1 MSIISK
7 FDRPVAGGNRQM
19 EWTSD
24 VAAEMLRRLGIKYVA
39 LNPGASYRGFHDSLV
54 NYLGN
59 QDPQML
65 LCLHEDHAISVAHG
79 YAKVTEE
86 PMGSIVHSN
95 VGLMHGLMGMFNAW
109 CDRAPVYVMGAT
121 GPVDAPLRRP
131 WIDWIHT
138 AKDQGALLRNF
149 VKYDDEPRSAEAIVE
164 SMLRAFIL
172 GRTAPKGPTYICL
185 DAGLQ
190 ETKLSK
196 PVNIPDIGRFD
207 LAAAPHAAPDVVNRV
222 LELVLGAKKPVIL
235 MGRVSR
241 KPADWALR
249 QKFAELIGAK
259 VITDLKSSA
268 SFPTDHPLH
277 IGPPSNWVREAGKVA
292 LAEAEVI
299 LALDWIDLAGTF
311 KACGFGYNVKAK
323 VVHCTVDQY
332 AHNGWSADHFGLAA
346 TDVPVLAEPDAF
358 VAQLCA
364 EAERRLQGKPRWT
377 GRYTPASDPGMSG
390 TKAGSSTIAPRDI
403 AFALNEVKGR
413 RQVTLSRVP
422 LGWAGDA
429 YQFRGPLDYLGND
442 GGGGLGSGAGNAIG
456 VGLAL
461 LDSGRI
467 PMAILGDGDFM
478 QGGSAL
484 WTAAHYKIPALFVIS
499 NNRSNFNDEVHQE
512 TMARDRKRPLE
523 NRWIG
528 QRIDEP
534 AIDLAAY
541 ARSQGVSSLGPVDKV
556 GELPAAFEKGLK
568 AVEQGE
574 PFFIDVRVE
583 PGYSAPMG
591 PRASGEAS

>member
-1 MSIISK
+1 
-7 FDRPVAGGNRQM
+7 
-19 EWTSD
+19 
-24 VAAEMLRRLGIKYVA
+24 
-39 LNPGASYRGFHDSLV
+39 
-54 NYLGN
+54 
-59 QDPQML
+59 
-65 LCLHEDHAISVAHG
+65 
-79 YAKVTEE
+79 
-86 PMGSIVHSN
+86 
-95 VGLMHGLMGMFNAW
+95 
-109 CDRAPVYVMGAT
+109 
-121 GPVDAPLRRP
+121 
-131 WIDWIHT
+131 
-138 AKDQGALLRNF
+138 
-149 VKYDDEPRSAEAIVE
+149 
-164 SMLRAFIL
+164 MLRAFIL

-190 ETKLSK
+190 ETRLSK
-196 PVNIPDIGRFD
+196 PVQIPDIGRFD
-207 LAAAPHAAPDVVNRV
+207 LAAPPHAAPEVVNRV
-222 LELVLGAKKPVIL
+222 VELLLGAKKPVIL

-241 KPADWALR
+241 KTSDWALR

-259 VITDLKSSA
+259 VITDIKASA

-277 IGPPSNWVREAGKVA
+277 IGPPSNWVREPGKAA

-346 TDVPVLAEPDAF
+346 TDVPVLSEPDAF

-364 EAERRLQGKPRWT
+364 EIERRLQGKPRWT
-377 GRYTPASDPGMSG
+377 GKYAPASEPGMSG

-403 AFALNEVKGR
+403 AFALNEVKAK
-413 RQVTLSRVP
+413 RQITLSRVP

-429 YQFRGPLDYLGND
+429 YHFRGPLDYLGND

-461 LDSGRI
+461 LDTGRI

-484 WTAAHYKIPALFVIS
+484 WTAAHYRIPALFVIS

-541 ARSQGVSSLGPVDKV
+541 AKAQGISSLGPVDKV

-583 PGYSAPMG
+583 PGYSSPMVT
-591 PRASGEAS
+591 RASGEAS